1 MEDSAAGRAWLQELP
16 TKVQECVGRWSLQ
29 LDLPYEDSS
38 VAIVFPATRADGSL
52 GVLKIQ
58 FPHRES
64 EQEAAALRCWSGD
77 GAVRLFDTD
86 AQRHAM
92 LLERC
97 EPGTHLSRIGPDAA
111 LEILAGLLPRL
122 WVDAGEGF
130 RSLRDEAAEWA
141 AELPLLWERAGRP
154 FEKGLFEAALEA
166 LDALPR
172 SQGSQVLI
180 HQDLHGDNVLQ
191 ASREPW
197 LAIDPKPLVGERE
210 FGIAPIVRAYEFGH
224 SRERVVGR
232 LNRLTEL
239 LGLDRERARLWS
251 LAQTLAWGFEGNR
264 AMRRHVETARW
275 LWQA

>member
-1 MEDSAAGRAWLQELP
+1 M
-16 TKVQECVGRWSLQ
+16 VQECADRWSLQ
-29 LDLPYEDSS
+29 LEVPFEDSS
-38 VAIVFPATRADGSL
+38 VAIVFPAVRSDRSL
-52 GVLKIQ
+52 AVLKMQ

-64 EQEAAALRCWSGD
+64 EQEAAALRRWDGD
-77 GAVRLFDTD
+77 GAVRLFNTD
-86 AQRHAM
+86 LERHAM

-122 WVDAGEGF
+122 WIDAGEGF
-130 RSLRDEAAEWA
+130 RSLRDEAADWA
-141 AELPLLWERAGRP
+141 AELPVLWERTGRP
-154 FEKGLFEAALEA
+154 FENGLLDAALEA
-166 LDALPR
+166 LDALPH
-172 SQGSQVLI
+172 SQGPQVLL

-191 ASREPW
+191 AAREPW
-197 LAIDPKPLVGERE
+197 LAIDPKPLAGERE

-239 LGLDRERARLWS
+239 LRLDRERARLWS
-251 LAQTLAWGFEGNR
+251 LVQTLAWGFEGDR
-264 AMRRHVETARW
+264 VLTRHLETARW